1 MPFDSN
7 GNANIQRNRAV
18 TGQTVE
24 AAQVNVPFDDVQS
37 MLSQVYVKTGVAPL
51 TGNMNFNGFKPT
63 NVSDPSADGDAANKN
78 YVDDSVSAVSDSIS
92 ANARKI
98 ETLSAARTIVLAD
111 KSTFFRVTNSITL
124 PLTQASTLGDG
135 FWFQVQAINGNVIID
150 PDGSE
155 LINGQSTFIIQQ
167 GQVADIFCDLNQ
179 FRAYVYGDTL
189 SGAQLQGY
197 SFGLTLSSNAGDAAN
212 DVDITSGKAA
222 ADVSPFNLM
231 VLPSAITK
239 RIDANWVVG
248 TNQGGLDT
256 GSVAASGTYYIWL
269 IQRSDTLVVDVLFS
283 LSNTSPTMPT
293 GYDRKRIIGLVTRE
307 SSVNK
312 TPNQSNY
319 DNSELRARVTFNGS
333 GVPSILSAKN
343 ISSVVRNS
351 AGNYTINFLSPIIDQ
366 YYSISALSV
375 NVSGLGYPIVQI
387 DQSTPPTPTSL
398 RIQVVFQIA
407 ENTRLGDSPYISVS
421 VFR

>member
-63 NVSDPSADGDAANKN
+63 NVGDPSADGDAANKN
-78 YVDDSVSAVSDSIS
+78 YVDDSVSAVSVSIS

-111 KSTFFRVTNSITL
+111 KSTFFRVTNAITL
-124 PLTQASTLGDG
+124 PLTASATLGDD
-135 FWFQVQAINGNVIID
+135 FWFQVQAINGNVTID
-150 PDGSE
+150 TDGAE

-231 VLPSAITK
+231 VLSSAITK

-256 GSVAASGTYYIWL
+256 GSVTASGTYYIWL
-269 IQRSDTLVVDVLFS
+269 IQRSDTLVADVLFS
-283 LSNTSPTMPT
+283 LSNTAPTMPS
-293 GYDRKRIIGLVTRE
+293 GYDRKRLIGSTVRSTSTNGLPQYNQSPQEETKAWVNFDGTTSPPSIRSSRNVSSVTRNGTGDYTVNFA
-307 SSVNK
+307 SPMPDTKYLVIGSCGSVVAGPSSFQTLQIHAATSPSVN
-312 TPNQSNY
+312 SF
-319 DNSELRARVTFNGS
+319 RIRS
-333 GVPSILSAKN
+333 GFQNTNNDVEYIALE
-343 ISSVVRNS
+343 VR
-351 AGNYTINFLSPIIDQ
+351 
-366 YYSISALSV
+366 
-375 NVSGLGYPIVQI
+375 
-387 DQSTPPTPTSL
+387 
-398 RIQVVFQIA
+398 R
-407 ENTRLGDSPYISVS
+407 
-421 VFR
+421 